1 MINGKYPIE
10 TAFMSNSDNSRRDT
24 LKPNRIYFKLPETWC
39 NSQNDS
45 VIGIRNIFISKSFKH
60 PILEFN
66 YRLWE
71 EVVDIDISIQS
82 PSPPT
87 TTTTFIYGDTYTVDK
102 FFDDETMMKDCVKT
116 FNEFLS
122 LIDITSKLPKYY
134 TITENEQTIIHY
146 GLTDNKLEIIK
157 NTALLSVS
165 FEYVVDSTTKEHYN
179 RLVISSP
186 FNGLTEETRS
196 YLNSGAFPSPTTVS
210 YYITFDVTL
219 KNADA
224 QSMFG
229 TKQFSFII
237 RDENGNDITDINNN
251 KYPIYFNRIWDRN
264 SCIVYSNISE
274 QSDNGYLGHTR
285 KQSLQAIKYY
295 PIKGN
300 KNIFW
305 VELYSTCDHKAAVI
319 LPEGDELIIEAQ
331 LL

>member
-1 MINGKYPIE
+1 MINGKYPVE
-10 TAFMSNSDNSRRDT
+10 TVFMSNSDIARRDT
-24 LKPNRIYFKLPETWC
+24 LKTNRIYFKLPETWC

-71 EVVDIDISIQS
+71 EVVDIDISTQS
-82 PSPPT
+82 PSPPS

-102 FFDDETMMKDCVKT
+102 FFDDETLMKDCVKT
-116 FNEFLS
+116 FNEFLA
-122 LIDITSKLPKYY
+122 LTDITIHLPKYY
-134 TITENEQTIIHY
+134 TVTENNTTITHY
-146 GLTDNKLEIIK
+146 GFQDNVLKILKKTPIIS
-157 NTALLSVS
+157 TA
-165 FEYVVDSTTKEHYN
+165 FEYVYDEASKEHYN
-179 RLVISSP
+179 RFVISSP
-186 FNGLTEETRS
+186 FDVLSEATRS
-196 YLNSGAFPSPTTVS
+196 YTDLGTSNHQITHT
-210 YYITFDVTL
+210 YYITFDVSL
-219 KNADA
+219 ENSDA

-229 TKQFSFII
+229 TKQFSV
-237 RDENGNDITDINNN
+237 DSNEPVNDNIS
-251 KYPIYFNRIWDRN
+251 PIYFNRIWDRN

-285 KQSLQAIKYY
+285 KQALQAIKYY

-305 VELYSTCDHKAAVI
+305 VELYSTCDHKAPVV
-319 LPEGDELIIEAQ
+319 LLEGDELIIEAQ

>member
-71 EVVDIDISIQS
+71 LVSYPDGTSS
-82 PSPPT
+82 SSN
-87 TTTTFIYGDTYTVDK
+87 IYSAKYTIDK

-196 YLNSGAFPSPTTVS
+196 YLDSGAFPSPTTVS

-219 KNADA
+219 ENTDA

-229 TKQFSFII
+229 TKEGSG
-237 RDENGNDITDINNN
+237 NGIYN
-251 KYPIYFNRIWDRN
+251 KDPIYFNNVWDRN

-300 KNIFW
+300 KNTFW